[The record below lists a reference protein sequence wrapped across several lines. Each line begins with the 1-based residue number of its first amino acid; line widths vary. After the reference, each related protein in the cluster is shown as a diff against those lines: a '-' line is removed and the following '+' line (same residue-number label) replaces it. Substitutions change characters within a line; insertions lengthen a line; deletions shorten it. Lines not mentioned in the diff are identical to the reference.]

1 MVCSVCG
8 TELKPGDKFC
18 FACGTSVAAMN
29 AAAGVQPEAPAAPQP
44 QEAPIPT
51 AAPIQETQIPTA
63 APVQETSIPNVDPIP
78 EIQIP
83 TAAPIQQEQPVYT
96 QQVYAEP
103 DTQAQPAYAQSEVQ
117 AQQVQTMYIPLD
129 ANGQPIPNAQ
139 PIYAQPGMQGQTA
152 YQPPVYNQQAP
163 FFVSPAPAADI
174 PGAKTVLILG
184 IVALCLAISFFF
196 SVGGIVCGAIAL
208 SQAAKILRTYG
219 VIPDKVRIGKNLGKA
234 GLIVG
239 IVFSVFSVFVNIATI
254 SAVIDEFF

>member
-29 AAAGVQPEAPAAPQP
+29 AAAEAQPEAPAAPQP
-44 QEAPIPT
+44 QETPVPV
-51 AAPIQETQIPTA
+51 A
-63 APVQETSIPNVDPIP
+63 APVQETSIPTVAPIP

-83 TAAPIQQEQPVYT
+83 TAAPIQPEQPVYT
-96 QQVYAEP
+96 QQVYA
-103 DTQAQPAYAQSEVQ
+103 QPEVQPQPVYTQSEP
-117 AQQVQTMYIPLD
+117 QVQTMYIPLD

-139 PIYAQPGMQGQTA
+139 PIFAQPGMQGPPA
-152 YQPPVYNQQAP
+152 YSAPVYNQQP
-163 FFVSPAPAADI
+163 PVFVPPTPAQEI

-184 IVALCLAISFFF
+184 IVALCLAVSFFF

-219 VIPDKVRIGKNLGKA
+219 IIPDKARVGKNLGKA

-239 IVFSVFSVFVNIATI
+239 IVFSVISVFVNIATV
-254 SAVIDEFF
+254 AEMIDEFF

>member
-83 TAAPIQQEQPVYT
+83 AAAPIQQEQPVYT
-96 QQVYAEP
+96 QQVYAQPEP
-103 DTQAQPAYAQSEVQ
+103 QAQPVYTQPD
-117 AQQVQTMYIPLD
+117 QQVQTMYIPLD

-219 VIPDKVRIGKNLGKA
+219 SLPDKVRTGKNLGKA

-239 IVFSVFSVFVNIATI
+239 IVFSVISVFVNIG
-254 SAVIDEFF
+254 VIAGMIEEFL

>member
-29 AAAGVQPEAPAAPQP
+29 AAAEMQPEASVAPQP

-51 AAPIQETQIPTA
+51 AAPI
-63 APVQETSIPNVDPIP
+63 QETSIPNVDPIP

-96 QQVYAEP
+96 QQVYAQPEP
-103 DTQAQPAYAQSEVQ
+103 QAQPAYTQPD
-117 AQQVQTMYIPLD
+117 QQVQTMYIPLD

-184 IVALCLAISFFF
+184 IVALCLAISYFF

-219 VIPDKVRIGKNLGKA
+219 SLPDKVRTGKNLGKA

-239 IVFSVFSVFVNIATI
+239 IVFSAISVFVNIG
-254 SAVIDEFF
+254 VIAGMIEEFL